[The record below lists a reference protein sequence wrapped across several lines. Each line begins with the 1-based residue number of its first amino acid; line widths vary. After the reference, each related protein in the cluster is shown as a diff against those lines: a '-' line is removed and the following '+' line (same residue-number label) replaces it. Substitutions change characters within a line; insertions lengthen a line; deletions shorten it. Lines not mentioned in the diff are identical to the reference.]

1 MVGTTLLCRPFE
13 PTNMPLRIDYD
24 APKRKEANAVASLP
38 KLKRA
43 AGRDGAASPSSLT
56 LTREYTFLYL
66 TSFNVGLCQR
76 RGC

>member
-38 KLKRA
+38 NLKRA

-66 TSFNVGLCQR
+66 TSFNVGLRQR
-76 RGC
+76 RG